1 MEIRKDKDITYEQD
15 RDEDIG
21 LMLRFKSGDN
31 SAFEFL
37 LNKYEKPLINFIYRF
52 IGNQVD
58 AEDLAQEVFLRVY
71 TAKNN
76 YKPQAKFS
84 TWLYK
89 ITSDLCIDYQRKRK
103 IKTVPLD
110 NPVNTD
116 KAEIVR
122 EIPVLD
128 DRTPDTSVEKKQIS
142 ETIRSA
148 FLSLP
153 VNQRIALSL
162 KIYEKKSYKEI
173 SKILGCSVSAVESLI
188 FRARQGLKLKLSDI
202 VK

>member
-37 LNKYEKPLINFIYRF
+37 LNKYDKPLINFIYRF

-71 TAKNN
+71 KAKNN
-76 YKPQAKFS
+76 YKLQAKFS

-173 SKILGCSVSAVESLI
+173 SKILGCSVSAVETLI
-188 FRARQGLKLKLSDI
+188 FRACQGLKLKLSDI